1 MAMATEGQQHKP
13 VESIANVSI
22 NAPVEEG
29 EAVSVS
35 AAEQPLYN
43 KWVLWYDNPKAAASS
58 TSSWRENLQFCG
70 RFDTPAKFWQI
81 FNNVKPPSQIGDKCN
96 YHIFKEGIEPMW
108 EDPSNENGGKWVF
121 TITKTATTKS
131 RVDEFWLFT
140 CLAVIGETIDFT
152 GDMVCGAV
160 VSIRKNQDRIAL
172 WIKTNEPDIVSK
184 IGARWKK
191 AMDVP
196 NRLKYQ
202 VHRDG
207 TFVPNKFSFLFIFK
221 RLLCLIEYSFILL
234 LSVFFLSAAQSGH
247 SFRNDVIFEV

>member
-1 MAMATEGQQHKP
+1 MTTATGVTVVEQQKP
-13 VESIANVSI
+13 VESKATTADNTAST
-22 NAPVEEG
+22 G
-29 EAVSVS
+29 EARGSVS
-35 AAEQPLYN
+35 KIVAEQPLHN
-43 KWVLWYDNPKAAASS
+43 KWVLWYDNPKAALPN
-58 TSSWRENLQFCG
+58 TDWRENLQFCG

-108 EDPSNENGGKWVF
+108 EDPKNENGGKWVL
-121 TITKTATTKS
+121 TITKTSNNKS

-140 CLAVIGETIDFT
+140 CLAVIGETIDFA

-160 VSIRKNQDRIAL
+160 VSIRRNQDRIAL
-172 WIKTNEPDIVSK
+172 WIKTDEPNIVSQ

-207 TFVPNKFSFLFIFK
+207 KFIKKSVVLFELIIF
-221 RLLCLIEYSFILL
+221 R
-234 LSVFFLSAAQSGH
+234 
-247 SFRNDVIFEV
+247 

>member
-1 MAMATEGQQHKP
+1 MTTATEVTVAERQIP
-13 VESIANVSI
+13 VESKAIGSSA
-22 NAPVEEG
+22 ALTGEG
-29 EAVSVS
+29 EAVFKSV
-35 AAEQPLYN
+35 AEQPLHN
-43 KWVLWYDNPKAAASS
+43 KWVLWYDNPKAALPN
-58 TSSWRENLQFCG
+58 TDWKENLQFCG
-70 RFDTPAKFWQI
+70 RFETPAKFWQI

-108 EDPSNENGGKWVF
+108 EDPKNENGGKWVL
-121 TITKTATTKS
+121 TITKTADSKS

-140 CLAVIGETIDFT
+140 CLAVIGETIDFG

-160 VSIRKNQDRIAL
+160 VSIRRNQDRIAL
-172 WIKTNEPDIVSK
+172 WLKTDEPDIVSK

-207 TFVPNKFSFLFIFK
+207 KFVKKTMIWLVNFVSFCSFMHTRIYLDFLDYDSRTK
-221 RLLCLIEYSFILL
+221 WSLLPK
-234 LSVFFLSAAQSGH
+234 
-247 SFRNDVIFEV
+247 